1 MDLRSLRKYLHFL
14 MIFRVPIFLRGDSS
28 YEILWVTV
36 NHVYLNLFFFANW
49 FFRKICTL
57 SLIYIFL
64 YFFFHICWILF
75 FKSAQYF
82 ENNKII
88 STLLGIK
95 YQFHIFFHHFCV
107 FQSIQVIFT
116 WNNINT
122 LIKTNRNIFFS
133 AFLEIFVQI
142 LAMFTI

>member
-36 NHVYLNLFFFANW
+36 NHVYLNLFFLPTDFFAK
-49 FFRKICTL
+49 FVHYLLF
-57 SLIYIFL
+57 IFSSI
-64 YFFFHICWILF
+64 FFFSYLLDSF

-122 LIKTNRNIFFS
+122 LIKTDRNIFFS

>member
-36 NHVYLNLFFFANW
+36 NHVYLNLFFF
-49 FFRKICTL
+49 CQ
-57 SLIYIFL
+57 LIFSQNLYIISYL
-64 YFFFHICWILF
+64 YFPLLFFSYLLDSF

-122 LIKTNRNIFFS
+122 LIKTDRNIFFS